1 MTGTAAIA
9 GLGITEVGKVYG
21 RRAGDFGAEAVRLAV
36 EDAGLAMQD
45 LDGLL
50 VNAGKSGG
58 LDLSLAETLGLS
70 DLSLCLQVNAFG
82 ASAIAMVQLAASAV
96 MSGTATAVAC
106 VFADSPLRE
115 GKSAGEAYRRPAT
128 TGYSSLLAGSGI
140 TSTTS
145 YYALAAQRHMA
156 RFGTTSQQLG
166 AVAVSQRAWAQH
178 NPIAQMRTPLT
189 IEEHQNSRWVVEP
202 LHLLDCCLVSNGGVA
217 IVVTSAERAAAAAAA
232 SRATCGGGVRDTR
245 AIHGNE
251 EASSACRRGAV
262 QSGRAAHEDG
272 GHQAAAM
279 STIRE
284 IYDCYT
290 FTMLVTLEDY
300 GFCAKGE
307 GGELAASGA
316 LGPGGALPT
325 NTGGGQLS
333 SFYLWG
339 MTPLSEAV
347 IQARGQGDARQ
358 VEANDF
364 VLRQRQRRDLAAS
377 LHAGRQFS
385 PAGASMNP
393 SIQESPDGPTSEVSV
408 FRNDSS
414 AAFFDGAA
422 REALLVKQCTECGHL
437 RAARRSVC
445 RRCGSPEYAWRD
457 AAGTGTL
464 ITWAVNAASPSSGRG
479 VSQPFGLIE
488 LPEGPWLESL
498 LVGAESKD
506 LYEGAPFV
514 LTFVRGPD
522 GDVFPAFRP
531 SPSPESDLE

>member
-1 MTGTAAIA
+1 MTGMAAIA

-82 ASAIAMVQLAASAV
+82 ASAIAMVQLATSAV

-115 GKSAGEAYRRPAT
+115 GKSAGEAYRRPAA
-128 TGYSSLLAGSGI
+128 TGYSGLLVGSGI

-189 IEEHQNSRWVVEP
+189 IEEHQNSRWVVQP

-217 IVVTSAERAAAAAAA
+217 IVVTSAERAAQLRQPPVHVWGWGQGHPAY
-232 SRATCGGGVRDTR
+232 SWERGSKFGLST
-245 AIHGNE
+245 
-251 EASSACRRGAV
+251 GAV
-262 QSGRAAHEDG
+262 QSGRAAMQMARIKPGDV
-272 GHQAAAM
+272 
-279 STIRE
+279 TIRE

-290 FTMLVTLEDY
+290 FTTIVTLEDY

-316 LGPGGALPT
+316 LAPGGALPT

-358 VEANDF
+358 VEANDI
-364 VLRQRQRRDLAAS
+364 VLVSGNGGILQHHSTLVVSPHPPERR
-377 LHAGRQFS
+377 
-385 PAGASMNP
+385 
-393 SIQESPDGPTSEVSV
+393 
-408 FRNDSS
+408 
-414 AAFFDGAA
+414 
-422 REALLVKQCTECGHL
+422 
-437 RAARRSVC
+437 
-445 RRCGSPEYAWRD
+445 
-457 AAGTGTL
+457 
-464 ITWAVNAASPSSGRG
+464 
-479 VSQPFGLIE
+479 
-488 LPEGPWLESL
+488 
-498 LVGAESKD
+498 
-506 LYEGAPFV
+506 
-514 LTFVRGPD
+514 
-522 GDVFPAFRP
+522 
-531 SPSPESDLE
+531 